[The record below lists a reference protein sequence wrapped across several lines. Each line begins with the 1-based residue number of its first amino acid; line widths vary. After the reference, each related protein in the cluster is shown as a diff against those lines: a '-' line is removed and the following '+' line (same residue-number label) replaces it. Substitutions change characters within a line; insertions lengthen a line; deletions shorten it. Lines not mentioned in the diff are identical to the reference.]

1 MDKVT
6 SIVLSASTKKDLADA
21 VKIDNQ
27 ADKKWVKAADS
38 LRADGV
44 SYLMLGKD
52 KEGGIPAV
60 KNQVKAVII
69 STFTEAEQKL
79 LATETKALEDLG
91 KFQKR
96 EIQQTIGKKI
106 SKIVQH
112 LKPKVARGPI
122 TRKAIEDKL
131 TEAWKDQI
139 EMLQEA
145 EGVHFDTVAVQRTLK
160 ELIDLVQ

>member
-1 MDKVT
+1 MDTVT
-6 SIVLSASTKKDLADA
+6 SVVLSASTKKDLIDA
-21 VKIDNQ
+21 LKIDSQ

-69 STFTEAEQKL
+69 STFPEADQKL
-79 LATETKALEDLG
+79 LATETKALEDMG

-96 EIQQTIGKKI
+96 DLQMTIGKKM
-106 SKIVQH
+106 SKIVNH
-112 LKPKVARGPI
+112 LKPKVERGPI

-131 TEAWKDQI
+131 TDVWNEQI
-139 EMLQEA
+139 ELLQKA

-160 ELIDLVQ
+160 ELINLVQ

>member
-1 MDKVT
+1 MDTVT
-6 SIVLSASTKKDLADA
+6 SVVLSASTKKDLVDA
-21 VKIDNQ
+21 LKIDSQ

-60 KNQVKAVII
+60 KDQVKAVII
-69 STFTEAEQKL
+69 STFPEADQKL
-79 LATETKALEDLG
+79 LATETKALEDIG

-96 EIQQTIGKKI
+96 EIQQTIGKKM
-106 SKIVQH
+106 SKIVNH
-112 LKPKVARGPI
+112 LKPKVERGPI

-131 TEAWKDQI
+131 TDAWNEQI
-139 EMLQEA
+139 EMLQKA

-160 ELIDLVQ
+160 ELINLVQ